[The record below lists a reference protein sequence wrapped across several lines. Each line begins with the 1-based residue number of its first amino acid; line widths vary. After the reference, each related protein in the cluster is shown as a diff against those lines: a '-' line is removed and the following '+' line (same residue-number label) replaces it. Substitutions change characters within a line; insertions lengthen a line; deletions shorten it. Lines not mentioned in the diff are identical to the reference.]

1 MTATITGLATFAM
14 AFFVYVLT
22 LCPTVYVEGSGELIG
37 AVYGLGTPHPTGYP
51 LFCLS
56 GRLIALL
63 LPFASPAYEINM
75 ASALFA
81 AAACGALAH
90 MLQERGVQAWVALA
104 TGLIFAFSR
113 TYWSQAVIAEVYGQA
128 LLLVV
133 LVMAQ
138 ALRASERRNLR
149 NLLLLGWLMGMG
161 LTAHLMQVLVWPGIV
176 ALLVWRWPGLLRQPL
191 MLCKGILAVVG
202 GYSLVAYLPL
212 RNGSGAG
219 FHWDPIGDPVA
230 LWHHLSGSQYRTSF
244 FSLPLEG
251 MVLNAERWLAQVGGE
266 FHLLL
271 LPISIWGLVAAW
283 RLDRSALV
291 VICGAIGCNLFAALN
306 YHRDP
311 NGLPV
316 FYLLS
321 LAGLAVLLGM
331 GFGDLVR
338 RVGRYNCPKILIPVC
353 AIAVSVVL
361 TDHYAASDRS
371 QNWVADRYGRDIL
384 ADLPRGAILIA
395 EGDDAAFILDYLL
408 RIEGLRPDIALYN
421 RVGRGTD
428 LLRWEEHELP
438 EKEQNLLR
446 FRREGEMARKGQ
458 PLFYLVARRAPLTGW
473 TFAPEGLVYRLQA
486 VADRPTTTE
495 HQIEMGNAMDAGLHR
510 DPWVRKIQ
518 SNYWFMAGEQR
529 QWASDQPGAIA
540 AYEQAAAL
548 AYDSRSTRFNVALK
562 LYKNKKLE
570 RAVEHALAA
579 AAIDPWKADPY
590 QLLAHIRRRQ
600 NRLDEARK
608 LLKKAGELRREP

>member
-1 MTATITGLATFAM
+1 MTAAITGLITFAT

-75 ASALFA
+75 VSALFA

-113 TYWSQAVIAEVYGQA
+113 TFWSQAVVAEVYGQA

-138 ALRASERRNLR
+138 ALRAGERRSLR
-149 NLLLLGWLMGMG
+149 DLLLLGWLMGMG
-161 LTAHLMQVLVWPGIV
+161 LTAHLMQVLVWPGLV
-176 ALLVWRWPGLLRQPL
+176 ALLIWHWPGLLRQPL
-191 MLCKGILAVVG
+191 VLFQGLLAVVG

-212 RNGSGAG
+212 RNGRGAG
-219 FHWDPIGDPVA
+219 FHWDPLGDPAA
-230 LWHHLSGSQYRTSF
+230 LWHHLSGGQYRASF

-251 MVLNAERWLAQVGGE
+251 MILNAERWLWQVGGE

-271 LPISIWGLVAAW
+271 LPISIWGLGAAW

-291 VICGAIGCNLFAALN
+291 VTGGAIGCNLLAALN

-321 LAGLAVLLGM
+321 LAGLAVLFGI

-338 RVGRYNCPKILIPVC
+338 RAGRYSRPKILIPVC
-353 AIAVSVVL
+353 AIAVAAVL
-361 TDHYAASDRS
+361 RGHYPASDRS
-371 QNWVADRYGRDIL
+371 QNRVADRYGRDIL

-395 EGDDAAFILDYLL
+395 EGDDAAFMLDYLL
-408 RIEGLRPDIALYN
+408 RIEGLRPDVALYN

-428 LLRWEEHELP
+428 LLQWEEHELP

-446 FRREGEMARKGQ
+446 FRREGELAKQGR
-458 PLFYLVARRAPLTGW
+458 PLFYLVPRQVPLQGW
-473 TFAPEGLVYRLQA
+473 IFAPEGLVYHLR
-486 VADRPTTTE
+486 
-495 HQIEMGNAMDAGLHR
+495 
-510 DPWVRKIQ
+510 
-518 SNYWFMAGEQR
+518 
-529 QWASDQPGAIA
+529 
-540 AYEQAAAL
+540 
-548 AYDSRSTRFNVALK
+548 
-562 LYKNKKLE
+562 
-570 RAVEHALAA
+570 AA
-579 AAIDPWKADPY
+579 AASSHPASDP
-590 QLLAHIRRRQ
+590 
-600 NRLDEARK
+600 ARS
-608 LLKKAGELRREP
+608 P